1 MSKTSLYRFYN
12 LYIPI
17 NNLIIQASD
26 KSGNSQN
33 LDVNYPIGLSYNFL
47 SLKDTDKYRIQVGR
61 HENLVLCSFSTETDW
76 SRRKNNDVNRK
87 IIHNNLY
94 KNGIKNYK
102 LKYGDYIFNLSKF
115 KFVISPEGNGEDC
128 HRHYEALISGCIP
141 IIEYDEKI
149 LKKYQGLPVLY
160 TKDYSE
166 ITPEY
171 LTKMYEIMIFKK
183 YNFSKLYLSFYSKD
197 EIEEIKDKGNYW
209 CYKLMNIKIYN

>member
-1 MSKTSLYRFYN
+1 MSRTSLYSFYN

-33 LDVNYPIGLSYNFL
+33 MEVNYPIGMSFNFL
-47 SLKDTDKYRIQVGR
+47 NLKESDKYRIQVGK
-61 HENLVLCSFSTETDW
+61 HENLVLSSFSTNTDW
-76 SRRKNNDVNRK
+76 NRRMGSKVNRK

-102 LKYGDYIFNLSKF
+102 LNFVDYIFGLSKF
-115 KFVISPEGNGEDC
+115 KFIISPEGNGEDC
-128 HRHYEALISGCIP
+128 HRHYESLLAGCIP
-141 IIEYDEKI
+141 IIEYNDKI
-149 LKKYQGLPVLY
+149 LKKYEGLPVLY

-171 LTKMYEIMIFKK
+171 LIRMYKKMIFKK
-183 YNFSKLYLSFYSKD
+183 YNFKKLYLSFYNKENID
-197 EIEEIKDKGNYW
+197 EIKDKGNFW
-209 CYKLMNIKIYN
+209 CEKIINKKAY

>member
-1 MSKTSLYRFYN
+1 MSKTSLYSFYN

-33 LDVNYPIGLSYNFL
+33 LDVDYPIGLSYNFL
-47 SLKDTDKYRIQVGR
+47 SLKDTDKYRIQIGK
-61 HENLVLCSFSTETDW
+61 HQNLVLCSFSTETDW
-76 SRRKNNDVNRK
+76 KRRKGCEVNRK

-102 LKYGDYIFNLSKF
+102 LKFGDYIFGLSKF

-128 HRHYEALISGCIP
+128 HRHYEALLAGCIP
-141 IIEYDEKI
+141 IIEYNDKI
-149 LKKYQGLPVLY
+149 FKKYEGLPVLY

-171 LTKMYEIMIFKK
+171 LTRIFKKMIFKK
-183 YNFSKLYLSFYSKD
+183 YNFKKLFLSFYSKEKID
-197 EIEEIKDKGNYW
+197 EIKDKGNFW
-209 CYKLMNIKIYN
+209 CEKILNQKAY